1 MLARLLEFLG
11 YNVLRLNHIG
21 DWGTQFGM
29 LIAHLQDMFPNFAT
43 ESPPIGDLMAF
54 YKESKKRFDEDE
66 AFKKRAYA
74 CVVKLQA
81 HEPDY
86 IKGWNL
92 ICDVSR
98 HEFQKIYQ
106 RLNVTL
112 TERGESFYQDR
123 MVQVVEHLEKSG
135 VLEEDEGRKI
145 MWAEGQ
151 SIPLTVVKS
160 DGGFTYDTSDMAA
173 IKQRIE
179 EEKGDRLVYVTD
191 GGQGTHF
198 ELIFAAAKKVGKVY

>member
-1 MLARLLEFLG
+1 
-11 YNVLRLNHIG
+11 
-21 DWGTQFGM
+21 
-29 LIAHLQDMFPNFAT
+29 MFPNYAK
-43 ESPPIGDLMAF
+43 ESPPIGDLMTF
-54 YKESKKRFDEDE
+54 YKESKKRFDVEED
-66 AFKKRAYA
+66 FKKRAYA

-86 IKGWNL
+86 IKAWNL

-98 HEFQKIYQ
+98 KEFEKIYK

-123 MVQVVEHLEKSG
+123 MNQVVKILNKAE

-151 SIPLTVVKS
+151 KIPLTVVKS

-173 IKQRIE
+173 IKHRIE
-179 EEKGDRLVYVTD
+179 EEKADRLVYVTD
-191 GGQGTHF
+191 LGQGPHF
-198 ELIFAAAKKVGKVY
+198 DLIFACAKKIGIK